1 MITKKGFCDMDQ
13 RKNGKPFL
21 LSVFSYFTIGCM
33 VLTANTVM
41 KSIIQE
47 NHWLDSQ
54 GAMLIT
60 CMSMGN
66 LLMSI
71 LGNALMEKTGRRVA
85 LMLYSIMLCLG
96 FILFATVPAPG
107 LYYVFLFT
115 AGLFWGGINSLS
127 NTVVTEMYD
136 GEASHLNVMHACYAV
151 GAVLFPLLMGFLTM
165 SGASWRIPVL
175 VVAALGAALAAA
187 AALIRLPERKL
198 TTDSSG
204 KPVQV
209 AFWREPG
216 FYLAVITFF
225 MYVGVESSASSWLSM
240 YLNQVNPFFAEKV
253 PAETMVSLMW
263 LTILIGRVIFS
274 FISGRMN
281 QRMLLVGLSTGF
293 LVGMI
298 GIVTLSASTPLA
310 ILSVTITGLSM
321 SAMYATAVAC
331 FARYVECSAIAPG
344 IMFGAGGLGSALI
357 PFVAGI
363 VSDHAGLRMGMASL
377 CLFLALLVA
386 ASGGNLLLH
395 RKSSLHESA

>member
-1 MITKKGFCDMDQ
+1 MNKKQ
-13 RKNGKPFL
+13 NVKPFL

-66 LLMSI
+66 LIMSI
-71 LGNALMEKTGRRVA
+71 LGNALMEKTGRRAA
-85 LMLYSIMLCLG
+85 LMLYSVMLCLS
-96 FILFATVPAPG
+96 FILFAAVPAPG
-107 LYYVFLFT
+107 LYYAFLFV
-115 AGLFWGGINSLS
+115 AGLAWGGINSLS

-136 GEASHLNVMHACYAV
+136 GEATHLNVMHACYAV

-165 SGASWRIPVL
+165 NGASWRIPVL
-175 VVAALGAALAAA
+175 VVAALGAALAVAS
-187 AALIRLPERKL
+187 ALIKLPERKP
-198 TTDSSG
+198 TIDSSG
-204 KPVQV
+204 KAVQV

-216 FYLAVITFF
+216 FYLAVMTFF

-240 YLNQVNPFFAEKV
+240 YLNQENPFFAEKV

-263 LTILIGRVIFS
+263 LTILIGRVTFS

-281 QRMLLVGLSTGF
+281 QRVLLVGLSTGF
-293 LVGMI
+293 LVGMA

-310 ILSVTITGLSM
+310 ILSVAITGLSM

-331 FARYVECSAIAPG
+331 YAHYVECSAIAPG

-357 PFVAGI
+357 PFVAGLI
-363 VSDHAGLRMGMASL
+363 SDHAGLKMGMGSL
-377 CLFLALLVA
+377 CLFLVLLVA
-386 ASGGNLLLH
+386 AAGGNLLLH
-395 RKSSLHESA
+395 RSSDPIQ

>member
-1 MITKKGFCDMDQ
+1 MNKEQ
-13 RKNGKPFL
+13 NVKPFL

-71 LGNALMEKTGRRVA
+71 LGNALMEKTGRRAA
-85 LMLYSIMLCLG
+85 LMLYSIMLCLS
-96 FILFATVPAPG
+96 FVLFAAVPAPG
-107 LYYVFLFT
+107 LYYAFLFV
-115 AGLFWGGINSLS
+115 AGLAWGGINSLS

-165 SGASWRIPVL
+165 NGASWRIPVL
-175 VVAALGAALAAA
+175 VVAALGAALAGA
-187 AALIRLPERKL
+187 AALIRLPERKP
-198 TTDSSG
+198 TVDSSG
-204 KPVQV
+204 KAVQV

-216 FYLAVITFF
+216 FYLAVVTFF

-240 YLNQVNPFFAEKV
+240 YLNQVNPFFVEKV

-263 LTILIGRVIFS
+263 LTILIGRVTFS

-281 QRMLLVGLSTGF
+281 QRVLLVGLSTGF
-293 LVGMI
+293 LVGMA

-310 ILSVTITGLSM
+310 ILSVAITGLSM

-331 FARYVECSAIAPG
+331 FAHYVECSAIAPG

-357 PFVAGI
+357 PYVAGI
-363 VSDHAGLRMGMASL
+363 ISDHAGLKMGMGSL
-377 CLFLALLVA
+377 CLFLVLLVA
-386 ASGGNLLLH
+386 AAGGNLLLH
-395 RKSSLHESA
+395 RGSDVKKAT

>member
-1 MITKKGFCDMDQ
+1 MNKKQ
-13 RKNGKPFL
+13 NGKPFL

-71 LGNALMEKTGRRVA
+71 LGNALMEKTGRRAA
-85 LMLYSIMLCLG
+85 LMLYSIMLCFS
-96 FILFATVPAPG
+96 FILFAAVPAPG
-107 LYYVFLFT
+107 LYYAFLFV
-115 AGLFWGGINSLS
+115 AGLAWGGINSLS

-175 VVAALGAALAAA
+175 IVAVLGAALATAA
-187 AALIRLPERKL
+187 GFIKLPERKA
-198 TTDSSG
+198 TVDSSG
-204 KPVQV
+204 KAVQI

-216 FYLAVITFF
+216 FYLAVMTFF

-263 LTILIGRVIFS
+263 LTILIGRVAFS

-281 QRMLLVGLSTGF
+281 QRVLLVGLSTGF
-293 LVGMI
+293 LVGMA

-310 ILSVTITGLSM
+310 ILCVAITGLSM

-331 FARYVECSAIAPG
+331 FANYVECSAIAPG

-357 PFVAGI
+357 PFVAGVI
-363 VSDHAGLRMGMASL
+363 SDYAGLKMGMGSL
-377 CLFLALLVA
+377 CLFLVLLVA
-386 ASGGNLLLH
+386 AAGGNLLLH
-395 RKSSLHESA
+395 RGRDVKERGQ